1 MNDLRFAFRQLR
13 KSPGFAFVAVLTLAL
28 GIGANSAI
36 FSVINAVLLRP
47 LPYPE
52 ANRIVT
58 LSEATPQQPEIS
70 VSWPNYLDWKT
81 ESTVFESLAIGRRE
95 SFNLSGLE
103 NRGPERLS
111 GFVVTAATDGRA
123 AIAQAQSANP
133 DAIVLDLRM
142 PDMDGWQV
150 CAHLKSDS
158 RTSRIP
164 IVILT
169 AAASPALGEEVERA
183 KCAAFLIKP
192 CYPSDL
198 ACTLRAVMR
207 AEQPKF
213 GV

>member
-1 MNDLRFAFRQLR
+1 MSEARAC
-13 KSPGFAFVAVLTLAL
+13 
-28 GIGANSAI
+28 
-36 FSVINAVLLRP
+36 VLLVDDE
-47 LPYPE
+47 PE
-52 ANRIVT
+52 QIELYR
-58 LSEATPQQPEIS
+58 
-70 VSWPNYLDWKT
+70 Y
-81 ESTVFESLAIGRRE
+81 
-95 SFNLSGLE
+95 GLE
-103 NRGPERLS
+103 QE

-142 PDMDGWQV
+142 PDIDGWQV

-169 AAASPALGEEVERA
+169 AAASPALGKEVERA

-198 ACTLRAVMR
+198 ASTLRAVMR
-207 AEQPKF
+207 AEPPKF